1 MQSDFDAI
9 PSRRGTDCD
18 KWDLYDEDVLPLWVA
33 DMDFR
38 SPEPVIRALSARVE
52 HGFFGYPDDY
62 KHATDLQAAIVDWLW
77 QRHSW
82 RVQPADLV
90 FLPGVITGFDL
101 ACHTL
106 KSSRRGVLV
115 QTPVYPP
122 MLGAAKNTRRLPQQ
136 AQLARLEDGS
146 YAVDWDAFESA
157 ITDKTGLFILCN
169 PHNPTGRVFRQD
181 ELERMAEICLRRGVL
196 LCSDEIHADLVY
208 PAQRHIPIASLDPE
222 IARQSITLMAPSKTF
237 NLAGLQ
243 CSFAVI
249 PNQSL
254 RRRFIAAGQGLVSWV
269 NLLGRA
275 AAVAAYREGHDWL
288 DQLLALPAGQ
298 PRLPLRLRPRRD
310 APAQH
315 GKARGHLPRLAG
327 LHPGGSS
334 HRPLRLLPGES
345 AHRPQRRAQI
355 RSRRRGLCPPQ
366 LRLPALPAR
375 ASFGANETGFK
386 RLTWI

>member
-9 PSRRGTDCD
+9 PSRRGTDCE

-38 SPEPVIRALSARVE
+38 SPEPVIRALTDRIE

-62 KHATDLQAAIVDWLW
+62 KHATDLSAAVRDWLAA
-77 QRHSW
+77 RHNW
-82 RVQPADLV
+82 RVQPEDLV

-106 KSSRRGVLV
+106 KPPRRGVLV

-122 MLGAAKNTRRLPQQ
+122 MLGAAKNTHRLPQE
-136 AQLARLEDGS
+136 AQLARLADGS

-157 ITDKTGLFILCN
+157 ITAKTGLFILCN

-181 ELERMAEICLRRGVL
+181 ELQRMAEICLRHGVL

-208 PAQRHIPIASLDPE
+208 PGQRHIPIASLDPE

-249 PNQSL
+249 PNPSL
-254 RRRFIAAGQGLVSWV
+254 RRRFIASGQGLVSWV

-275 AAVAAYREGHDWL
+275 AAIAAYRHGSEWL
-288 DQLLALPAGQ
+288 DQLLLYLQGNRDFLFDYVRGEMPQLSMAKPEGTYLAWLDCRQAGLPTAPYDFFLEKARVALNDGRKFGPGGEGFVRLNFACPRSVLVEALERMKQALPG
-298 PRLPLRLRPRRD
+298 
-310 APAQH
+310 
-315 GKARGHLPRLAG
+315 
-327 LHPGGSS
+327 
-334 HRPLRLLPGES
+334 
-345 AHRPQRRAQI
+345 
-355 RSRRRGLCPPQ
+355 
-366 LRLPALPAR
+366 
-375 ASFGANETGFK
+375 
-386 RLTWI
+386 